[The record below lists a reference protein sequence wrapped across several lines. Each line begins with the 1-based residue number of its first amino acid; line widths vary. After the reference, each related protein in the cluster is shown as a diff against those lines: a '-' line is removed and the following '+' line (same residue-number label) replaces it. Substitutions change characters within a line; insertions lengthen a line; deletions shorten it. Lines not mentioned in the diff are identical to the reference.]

1 MSIID
6 KQFEIVETKELEQYV
21 GAIIKVMGVGG
32 CGCNIVNDMYST
44 GINDAELIGVNTDL
58 QSLGRINSHEKIQI
72 GRQITRGR
80 GSGNKPE
87 IGRKSAEEDKSL
99 IDNKLTGTDLLFI
112 VAGLGGGTGSGASPV
127 IAELARSAGILTVAV
142 VITPFNLE
150 LNETKAGIV
159 QESMASLKEK
169 ADTVITISN
178 ENLFK
183 IFDKNKSMP
192 EAYAEVN
199 KALINIINGIV
210 KMITLTGVQNIDFE
224 DVRTALKEGG
234 NAFIGIGRA
243 GGVDRAKRAY
253 ENAIK
258 NPFLDDIKL
267 TGAKI
272 ILANYMGNI
281 TLNEIKEIENIKAQ
295 QDVGQDGEKPW
306 VKFGWA
312 NDPSMG
318 DEIEVTILIAGIRS
332 GAEYYREK
340 EEKKSKEVKL
350 VTIINKLMEDNYS
363 SEMIDMPAYERI
375 NSQEPP
381 AQLN

>member
-1 MSIID
+1 
-6 KQFEIVETKELEQYV
+6 
-21 GAIIKVMGVGG
+21 
-32 CGCNIVNDMYST
+32 
-44 GINDAELIGVNTDL
+44 
-58 QSLGRINSHEKIQI
+58 
-72 GRQITRGR
+72 
-80 GSGNKPE
+80 
-87 IGRKSAEEDKSL
+87 
-99 IDNKLTGTDLLFI
+99 
-112 VAGLGGGTGSGASPV
+112 
-127 IAELARSAGILTVAV
+127 
-142 VITPFNLE
+142 
-150 LNETKAGIV
+150 
-159 QESMASLKEK
+159 
-169 ADTVITISN
+169 DTVITISN

-210 KMITLTGVQNIDFE
+210 KMITLTGVQNMDFE

-318 DEIEVTILIAGIRS
+318 DEIEVTILMAGIRS

-350 VTIINKLMEDNYS
+350 VTIINK
-363 SEMIDMPAYERI
+363 
-375 NSQEPP
+375 
-381 AQLN
+381 